1 MRRLQIQRVGS
12 SAVVL
17 HEVLAYCF
25 TGAEPLFASGHCRA
39 GVIERL
45 LPSRSYQTRHQGFL
59 VPLALAA
66 SASEKLSWYTR
77 SASSR
82 SSFIPM
88 AS

>member
-17 HEVLAYCF
+17 HEGLAYCF
-25 TGAEPLFASGHCRA
+25 IGAESLLVGYHYRA

-45 LPSRSYQTRHQGFL
+45 LSRRSYQTRHQGFL